1 MLLKILLLRM
11 TPMIVIGR
19 VKERKKI
26 KLIITAMIM
35 IVLMLSLFSAAEIF
49 KQKHWSGLVYL
60 ILSMLPH
67 GIFYLLSFGF
77 MSRCIWK
84 MWSKRVWKRVY
95 IVSIILVIVG
105 ILLEMYVNPR
115 ILEKLLKN
123 FI

>member
-1 MLLKILLLRM
+1 MLFKIFLLRM
-11 TPMIVIGR
+11 TPMIFIGR

-26 KLIITAMIM
+26 QLTITAMLM
-35 IVLMLSLFSAAEIF
+35 MFLMLSVFSAAEIL

-60 ILSMLPH
+60 TLSMLPH
-67 GIFYLLSFGF
+67 SFLYLLALGL

-95 IVSIILVIVG
+95 IVSIIVVIVG
-105 ILLEMYVNPR
+105 VLSEIYVNPR
-115 ILEKLLKN
+115 ILQILLKN